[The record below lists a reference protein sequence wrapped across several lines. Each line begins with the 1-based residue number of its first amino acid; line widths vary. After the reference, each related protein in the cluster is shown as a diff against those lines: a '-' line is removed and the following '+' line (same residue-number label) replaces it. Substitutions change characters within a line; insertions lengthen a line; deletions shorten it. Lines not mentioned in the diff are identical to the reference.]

1 MRRYF
6 VTTFGCQMNAHDSER
21 IKGMLEELGLGE
33 ARSQDEA
40 DVVVFNTCTI
50 REKPDT
56 KFAAYMGEAAAR
68 KRARPEMIIAVGGC
82 YAEAQR
88 ERLFSLY
95 PDVDVA
101 FGPGTIPHLGEWL
114 GAGGFGLAR
123 GAWGTAD
130 ERSFAASLPMHRE
143 RAFQAWVQISMGCN
157 STCSYC
163 IVPAVRGRE
172 VSRRPGDVLAEVTRL
187 AASGVREITL
197 LGQNVNSWGRDLLP
211 EIRTEFGE
219 LLRAVDAVDGVD
231 RIRFTSPHPK
241 DFRRPVIEAMAEC
254 GAVCEHAHLPLQS
267 GSTRILKL
275 MRRTYSRERYLK
287 LVHEMRASIPDLALT
302 TDIIV
307 GFPGETEDD
316 FRETMEVVDEVGFD
330 GAFTFVYSPR
340 AGTDAAT
347 MPDQVPAD
355 VKRDRIERLVEL
367 VQQRAAERNAAR
379 VGLVEEVLVEGPSRT
394 DPTLLRGRT
403 RRNTTVNFT
412 GAAVAGELVDVRID
426 RATSTTLGGAQ
437 VAADALSER
446 SPIAAGTIGS
456 QRLNTR

>member
-1 MRRYF
+1 VRRYF

-33 ARSQDEA
+33 APSQDEA
-40 DVVVFNTCTI
+40 DVLVFNTCTI

-56 KFAAYMGEAAAR
+56 RFAAHMGDAGVR
-68 KRARPEMIIAVGGC
+68 KRERPDTVIAVGGC

-95 PDVDVA
+95 PQVDVA

-114 GAGGFGLAR
+114 GAGGFGVDR
-123 GAWGTAD
+123 GAWGIAE
-130 ERSFAASLPMHRE
+130 ERTFAGKLPMHRE
-143 RAFQAWVQISMGCN
+143 RRFQAWVQISMGCN

-187 AASGVREITL
+187 AQEGVREVTL

-211 EIRTEFGE
+211 DLKTEFGE
-219 LLRAVDAVDGVD
+219 LLRACNDIDGIE

-241 DFRRPVIEAMAEC
+241 DFRVPVIEAMAEC
-254 GAVCEHAHLPLQS
+254 AAVCEHAHLPLQS
-267 GSTRILKL
+267 GSTRVLRA

-287 LVHEMRASIPDLALT
+287 LVGEMRAAIPDLALS

-316 FRETMEVVDEVGFD
+316 FRETLEVVEEVGFD
-330 GAFTFVYSPR
+330 SAFTFVYSPR
-340 AGTDAAT
+340 AGTDAAA
-347 MPDQVPAD
+347 MAEQIPDD

-367 VQQRAAERNAAR
+367 VQQIAAQRNAGRIGR
-379 VGLVEEVLVEGPSRT
+379 VEQVLVEGPSRT
-394 DPTLLRGRT
+394 DPTFLRGRT

-412 GAAVAGELVDVRID
+412 GEAQPGDLVDVAIE
-426 RATSTTLGGAQ
+426 RATSTTLGGTLA
-437 VAADALSER
+437 VDGGRTRRAPLAAT
-446 SPIAAGTIGS
+446 G
-456 QRLNTR
+456 